1 LRLTFAGVLLALGEV
16 LELDE
21 ATGTSDNR
29 TGLAVLVLVA
39 RVSAKDR
46 GSLLTTTSVNIS
58 GMGDEIQKGRNH
70 LEEVLDLC
78 GLQRPELSDDRGY
91 MCS

>member
-21 ATGTSDNR
+21 ATGTSDYR
-29 TGLAVLVLVA
+29 IGLARLVLVA
-39 RVSAKDR
+39 RVSTKDR
-46 GSLLTTTSVNIS
+46 GSLLTTTSVNLS
-58 GMGDEIQKGRNH
+58 EMGEEIRKGRNH
-70 LEEVLDLC
+70 LEGCLDFR
-78 GLQRPELSDDRGY
+78 GLHRPELSDDRGY